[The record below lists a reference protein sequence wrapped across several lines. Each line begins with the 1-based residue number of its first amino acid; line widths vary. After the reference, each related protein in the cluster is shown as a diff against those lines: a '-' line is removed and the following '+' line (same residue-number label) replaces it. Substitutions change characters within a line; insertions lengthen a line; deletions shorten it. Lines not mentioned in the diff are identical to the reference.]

1 MIENNMNPSFEDVRD
16 TFNPLT
22 PHTGLKIKMLMYT
35 YTIFADLF
43 LKITR
48 QTDNV
53 TEVNR
58 YILR

>member
-22 PHTGLKIKMLMYT
+22 LHTGLKIKMLMYT

-48 QTDNV
+48 QMDIV